1 MHKIHC
7 VKGLLEVS
15 LSSSSVV
22 GFLETFD
29 GDRNEEVADSQA
41 FLAEFI
47 IDESSVCECVEGYVL
62 MLLTEF
68 EDVLLSDERLSA
80 GKEICSDTQFFA
92 LGDDGIQFLI

>member
-1 MHKIHC
+1 M
-7 VKGLLEVS
+7 KGLLEVS

-22 GFLETFD
+22 GFLEAFYGD
-29 GDRNEEVADSQA
+29 GNEEVADSQA

-68 EDVLLSDERLSA
+68 EDVLLFVNAWKATS
-80 GKEICSDTQFFA
+80 
-92 LGDDGIQFLI
+92 

>member
-22 GFLETFD
+22 GFLEAFD

-62 MLLTEF
+62 VLLAEF
-68 EDVLLSDERLSA
+68 EDVLLPDERLTA
-80 GKEICSDTQFFA
+80 CKEICPDTQFFA
-92 LGDDGIQFLI
+92 LGDNGIQFLI